1 MTQIIPASQLFAPQD
16 EKEIAPSEAQTTNA
30 TIIPRSALS
39 DAIPTEEAPQTDKE
53 KSKSWYQDL
62 YGSFEKSYLAGFN
75 EQVADML
82 QTPISAGLEL
92 YQMGFGGNVNPNLPN
107 YDPDD
112 HVMGARAVKD
122 LFEGIGINVTPKE
135 NSLGARIGQETAYGL
150 AGYGVLGAAAKGS
163 KYTYGYLEPV
173 LSFIRS
179 KPLTALLTDVG
190 ISVPAGS
197 GGYVGEKIGG
207 ETGEALGVMAG
218 ASLGAMSPY
227 LISPTYTAAKGVI
240 SGAKRA
246 RTALGMGEEGKTRQ
260 ARETL
265 LANMS
270 DQSLAR
276 LRSGELDAPSVGKY
290 TTAELLDD
298 PSLLEA
304 QAAVSAR
311 SPNTRTAASDARLET
326 SQLLKSE
333 LDRLDPGEVGPTNY
347 VRTRIASAANAVQKR
362 MELAVA
368 TAQSKIDRLT
378 PNTSIDVIGRIA
390 REEFDKVYGAARQGE
405 KDVWGKVGSGQF
417 KTDTIIR
424 KAKEI
429 VETTPR
435 LSGEGGK
442 ADIPLA
448 IREIAGKDAVL
459 GPPGK
464 KGKPKVLK
472 KAQPSI
478 LRSQESSKEIQAL
491 LSRLSNDQREARGE
505 GNLNRARLLG
515 ELRDSILE
523 TVVPTSGASP
533 ELSAARAFS
542 RRLNEVFYHG
552 PLGQLLDKTAKGG
565 YTVAPELT
573 LERLIGSGTSGKV
586 GAESLRNAAA
596 QYGGTEK
603 VDSLI
608 SEFLVAKFA
617 ANVLAGGQFNPS
629 SANRFVSK
637 NTALEL
643 FPDLTKQMLDAAQAQ
658 KLANS
663 VSKSKAA
670 LIKRVENQSL
680 AYKFLEGREPSAA
693 IAAALQSKSPTKD
706 INSLVSLAKKD
717 PSGNTL
723 KGIQAALF
731 EVLADRFG
739 KQDVGEFVLTPNRMR
754 AFLDNKT
761 HQHMIRSVYGNDAT
775 KMLKEVVRGASFKDR
790 SRSVAQSL
798 RGVEDET
805 LQRIRGSAG
814 TLGVILGVKAST
826 FAGPS
831 VQGKGLLAAGIGR
844 RWLQKLVD
852 RISAGSKEDVMVIL
866 ERALYDPEFARELI
880 KPISQLD
887 TAKGEMSLKRF
898 AILNEIL
905 GETPD
910 AIFATSEELMP

>member
-1 MTQIIPASQLFAPQD
+1 MNQIIPGSQLFAPQD

-30 TIIPRSALS
+30 TVIPRSALS
-39 DAIPTEEAPQTDKE
+39 DAIPTEESPQTDRE

-112 HVMGARAVKD
+112 HVMGTRAVKD

-135 NSLGARIGQETAYGL
+135 DSLGARIGQETAYGL
-150 AGYGVLGAAAKGS
+150 AGYGVVGAAAKGT
-163 KYTYGYLEPV
+163 KYTYGMFEPV
-173 LSFIRS
+173 LSFVRS
-179 KPLTALLTDVG
+179 KPLTALLVDVG
-190 ISVPAGS
+190 ISVPAGA
-197 GGYVGEKIGG
+197 GGHVGEKIGG
-207 ETGEALGVMAG
+207 ETGEALGVIGG
-218 ASLGAMSPY
+218 ATLGAMSPY
-227 LISPTYTAAKGVI
+227 LISPTYTAAKGLFH
-240 SGAKRA
+240 GAKRA
-246 RTALGMGEEGKTRQ
+246 KTALGLGQEGKTRQ
-260 ARETL
+260 AKDTL

-270 DQSLAR
+270 DQSVEK

-311 SPNTRTAASDARLET
+311 SPDSRTAADASRLET
-326 SQLLKSE
+326 SQVLRSE
-333 LDRLDPGEVGPTNY
+333 LDKLDPGVVGPTNY
-347 VRTRIASAANAVQKR
+347 VKTRIASAANAVQKR

-368 TAQSKIDRLT
+368 RAQSRIDRLT
-378 PNTSIDVIGRIA
+378 PNSSIDVVGKIA
-390 REEFDKVYGAARQGE
+390 REEFDKVYGTAREGE
-405 KDVWGKVGSGQF
+405 KSIWKTVGSGQF
-417 KTDTIIR
+417 ETDTIIR
-424 KAKEI
+424 AAREI
-429 VETTPR
+429 VESTPR
-435 LSGEGGK
+435 LSGEGGE

-459 GPPGK
+459 DPSTGK
-464 KGKPKVLK
+464 EI
-472 KAQPSI
+472 KAVPSI
-478 LRSQESSKEIQAL
+478 LQKTESADEIQAL
-491 LSRLSNDQREARGE
+491 MARLGDDQRIARAE
-505 GNLNRARLLG
+505 GKLNRARMIG
-515 ELRDSILE
+515 ELRDSIFE
-523 TVVPTSGASP
+523 RIMPTSGASP
-533 ELSAARAFS
+533 ELSAARAYS

-552 PLGQLLDKTAKGG
+552 PLGQLLDKTTKGG
-565 YTVAPELT
+565 YTVSPELT

-586 GAESLRNAAA
+586 GAQSLRDAAA

-608 SEFLVAKFA
+608 SEFSIAKFS
-617 ANVLAGGQFNPS
+617 ANVMAGGQFNPS
-629 SANRFVSK
+629 SANRFVSS

-643 FPDLTKQMLDAAQAQ
+643 FPQLRAQMLDAAQAQ

-663 VSKSKAA
+663 VSKSKSA

-680 AYKFLEGREPSAA
+680 AYKFLEGVEPSAA
-693 IAAALQSKSPTKD
+693 ISAALKSKNPTKD
-706 INSLVSLAKKD
+706 INSLVTLAKKD

-723 KGIQAALF
+723 KGIQSALF
-731 EVLADRFG
+731 EVLTDRFG
-739 KQDVGEFVLTPNRMR
+739 RQEVGEFVLTPNRMKT
-754 AFLDNKT
+754 FLDNKT
-761 HQHMIRSVYGNDAT
+761 NQHMIRSVYGNDAI
-775 KMLKEVVRGASFKDR
+775 KMLNQVVRGASFKDR

-798 RGVEDET
+798 RGTEDQT
-805 LQRIRGSAG
+805 LQKLRSSAG

-826 FAGPS
+826 LAGPS
-831 VQGKGLLAAGIGR
+831 VQGRGLLAAGIGR

-852 RISAGSKEDVMVIL
+852 RISDGSKEDVMVIV
-866 ERALYDPEFARELI
+866 ERALSDPEFARELI
-880 KPISQLD
+880 KPISQID
-887 TAKGEMSLKRF
+887 TARGEMSLKRF
-898 AILNEIL
+898 GILNELL

>member
-16 EKEIAPSEAQTTNA
+16 EKEIASSEAQTTNA
-30 TIIPRSALS
+30 IVIPRSALS
-39 DAIPTEEAPQTDKE
+39 DAIPTEESPQTDRE

-75 EQVADML
+75 EQVATML

-122 LFEGIGINVTPKE
+122 LFEAIGINVTPKE
-135 NSLGARIGQETAYGL
+135 DSLGARIGQETAYGL

-163 KYTYGYLEPV
+163 KYTYGVFEPV
-173 LSFIRS
+173 LSFVRS

-197 GGYVGEKIGG
+197 GGYVGEKVGG
-207 ETGEALGVMAG
+207 ETGEALGVIAG
-218 ASLGAMSPY
+218 ATLPAF
-227 LISPTYTAAKGVI
+227 LSPTYSLAKGAI
-240 SGAKRA
+240 QGAKRA
-246 RTALGMGEEGKTRQ
+246 RTALGLGQEGKTRQ

-265 LANMS
+265 LENMS
-270 DQSLAR
+270 DESLAT

-311 SPNTRTAASDARLET
+311 SPDARTAADAARLET
-326 SQLLKSE
+326 SQVLKRE

-368 TAQSKIDRLT
+368 RAQEKIDRLT
-378 PNTSIDVIGRIA
+378 PNTSIDVIGKIA
-390 REEFDKVYGAARQGE
+390 REEFDKVYGTAREGE
-405 KDVWGKVGSGQF
+405 KAIWKTVGSGQF
-417 KTDTIIR
+417 DTDTIIR
-424 KAKEI
+424 SAREI
-429 VETTPR
+429 VDSTPR
-435 LSGEGGK
+435 LSGEGGQ

-448 IREIAGKDAVL
+448 IREIAGKDAVID
-459 GPPGK
+459 PSTGK
-464 KGKPKVLK
+464 EVE
-472 KAQPSI
+472 AAVPSI
-478 LRSQESSKEIQAL
+478 LNSRESADEIQAL
-491 LSRLSNDQREARGE
+491 MSRLGDDQRVARAE
-505 GNLNRARLLG
+505 GKLNRARMLG
-515 ELRDSILE
+515 ELRDSIFE
-523 TVVPTSGASP
+523 KIMPTSGASP
-533 ELSAARAFS
+533 ELSAARAYS

-552 PLGQLLDKTAKGG
+552 PLGQLLDKTTKGG
-565 YTVAPELT
+565 YTVTPELT

-596 QYGGTEK
+596 QYGGSEK

-617 ANVLAGGQFNPS
+617 AKVMAGGQFNPS
-629 SANRFVSK
+629 TATRFVS
-637 NTALEL
+637 NHTALEL
-643 FPDLTKQMLDAAQAQ
+643 FPQLRAQMLDAAQAQ
-658 KLANS
+658 RLANS

-693 IAAALQSKSPTKD
+693 IAAALQSKNPTKD

-723 KGIQAALF
+723 KGIQSALF

-739 KQDVGEFVLTPNRMR
+739 RQDVGEFVLTPNKMK

-761 HQHMIRSVYGNDAT
+761 HQHMIRSVYGNDAL
-775 KMLKEVVRGASFKDR
+775 KMLNQVVRGASFKDR

-798 RGVEDET
+798 RNVEDET
-805 LQRIRGSAG
+805 LAKLTSGGG
-814 TLGVILGVKAST
+814 TLGALLGGNLSKVGATYS
-826 FAGPS
+826 
-831 VQGKGLLAAGIGR
+831 GKGLLLAGIGR
-844 RWLQKLVD
+844 RFVQKLVQ
-852 RISAGSKEDVMVIL
+852 RISDGSKEEVMVIL
-866 ERALYDPEFARELI
+866 ERALYDPEFARELV
-880 KPISQLD
+880 KPISKLD

-898 AILNEIL
+898 GILNEIL

>member
-30 TIIPRSALS
+30 IVIPRSALS
-39 DAIPTEEAPQTDKE
+39 DAIPTEESPQTDRE

-75 EQVADML
+75 EQVATML

-122 LFEGIGINVTPKE
+122 LFETIGINVTPKE
-135 NSLGARIGQETAYGL
+135 DSLGARIGQETAYGL

-163 KYTYGYLEPV
+163 KYTYGVFEPV
-173 LSFIRS
+173 LSFVRS

-190 ISVPAGS
+190 ISVPAGT

-207 ETGEALGVMAG
+207 ETGEALGVIAG
-218 ASLGAMSPY
+218 ATLPAF
-227 LISPTYTAAKGVI
+227 LSPTYSLAKTAIHGT
-240 SGAKRA
+240 KRA
-246 RTALGMGEEGKTRQ
+246 RTALGLGEEGKTRQ

-270 DQSLAR
+270 GESLGK

-298 PSLLEA
+298 PSLLDA

-311 SPNTRTAASDARLET
+311 SADARTAADTARLET
-326 SQLLKSE
+326 SQLLKRE
-333 LDRLDPGEVGPTNY
+333 LDRLDPGEVGPTTY

-362 MELAVA
+362 MESAVA
-368 TAQSKIDRLT
+368 RAQSRIDRLT
-378 PNTSIDVIGRIA
+378 PNTSIDVIGKIA
-390 REEFDKVYGAARQGE
+390 REEFDKVYGTAREGE
-405 KDVWGKVGSGQF
+405 KAIWKTVGNGQF
-417 KTDTIIR
+417 DTDTIIR
-424 KAKEI
+424 SAREI
-429 VETTPR
+429 VDSTPR
-435 LSGEGGK
+435 LSGEGGQ

-448 IREIAGKDAVL
+448 VREIAGKDAVID
-459 GPPGK
+459 PSTGK
-464 KGKPKVLK
+464 EVE
-472 KAQPSI
+472 KAVPSI
-478 LRSQESSKEIQAL
+478 LNSRESADEIQAL
-491 LSRLSNDQREARGE
+491 MSRLGDDQRVARAE
-505 GNLNRARLLG
+505 GKLNRARMLG
-515 ELRDSILE
+515 ELRDSIFE
-523 TVVPTSGASP
+523 KIMPTSGASP
-533 ELSAARAFS
+533 ELSAARAYS

-552 PLGQLLDKTAKGG
+552 PLGQLLDKTTKGG
-565 YTVAPELT
+565 YTVTPELT

-596 QYGGTEK
+596 QYGGSEK

-617 ANVLAGGQFNPS
+617 ANVMAGGQFNPS
-629 SANRFVSK
+629 SANRFVS
-637 NTALEL
+637 NHTALEL
-643 FPDLTKQMLDAAQAQ
+643 FPQLRAQMLDAAQAQ

-663 VSKSKAA
+663 VSKSRSA
-670 LIKRVENQSL
+670 LLKRVENQSF

-693 IAAALQSKSPTKD
+693 IAAALQSKNPTKD

-723 KGIQAALF
+723 KGIQSALF

-739 KQDVGEFVLTPNRMR
+739 KQDVGEFVLTPNKMK

-761 HQHMIRSVYGNDAT
+761 HQHMIRSVFGNDAI
-775 KMLKEVVRGASFKDR
+775 KMLNQVVRGASFKDR

-798 RGVEDET
+798 HNVEDET
-805 LQRIRGSAG
+805 LAKLTTSGG
-814 TLGVILGVKAST
+814 TLGALLGGNLSRVGTTYS
-826 FAGPS
+826 
-831 VQGKGLLAAGIGR
+831 GKGLLLAGIGR
-844 RWLQKLVD
+844 RFVQRLVQ
-852 RISAGSKEDVMVIL
+852 RISDGSKEEVMVIL

-880 KPISQLD
+880 KPISKLD

>member
-16 EKEIAPSEAQTTNA
+16 EKEIAPSDTQTTDV

-112 HVMGARAVKD
+112 HVMGTRAVKD

-135 NSLGARIGQETAYGL
+135 DSLGARIGQETAYGL
-150 AGYGVLGAAAKGS
+150 AGYGVVGAAAKGS
-163 KYTYGYLEPV
+163 KYTYGVFEPV
-173 LSFIRS
+173 LSFVRS

-207 ETGEALGVMAG
+207 ETGEALGVIGG
-218 ASLGAMSPY
+218 ATLGAMSPY
-227 LISPTYTAAKGVI
+227 FISPTYTAAKGLFH
-240 SGAKRA
+240 GAKRA
-246 RTALGMGEEGKTRQ
+246 KTALGLGQEGKTRQ
-260 ARETL
+260 AKDTL

-270 DQSLAR
+270 DQSVEK

-311 SPNTRTAASDARLET
+311 SPDSRITANTSRLET
-326 SQLLKSE
+326 SQVLRSE
-333 LDRLDPGEVGPTNY
+333 LDQLDPGVVGPTNY
-347 VRTRIASAANAVQKR
+347 VKTRIASAANAVQKR

-368 TAQSKIDRLT
+368 RAQSRIDQLT
-378 PNTSIDVIGRIA
+378 PNSSIDVVGKIA
-390 REEFDKVYGAARQGE
+390 REEFDKVYGTAREGE
-405 KDVWGKVGSGQF
+405 KSIWDKVGNGQF
-417 KTDTIIR
+417 ETDTITR
-424 KAKEI
+424 AAREI

-448 IREIAGKDAVL
+448 IREIAGKDAVIDSST
-459 GPPGK
+459 GK
-464 KGKPKVLK
+464 EVE
-472 KAQPSI
+472 KAVPSI
-478 LRSQESSKEIQAL
+478 LNSRESAGEIQAL
-491 LSRLSNDQREARGE
+491 MSRLSNDQRIARAE

-515 ELRDSILE
+515 ELRDSIFE
-523 TVVPTSGASP
+523 KIMPTSGASP
-533 ELSAARAFS
+533 ELSAARAYS

-552 PLGQLLDKTAKGG
+552 PVGQLLDKTTKGG
-565 YTVAPELT
+565 YTVSPELT

-586 GAESLRNAAA
+586 GAQSLRDAAA

-608 SEFLVAKFA
+608 SEFLIAKFS
-617 ANVLAGGQFNPS
+617 ANVMAGGQFNPS
-629 SANRFVSK
+629 SANRFVSS
-637 NTALEL
+637 NTALEF
-643 FPDLTKQMLDAAQAQ
+643 FPQLRAQMLDAAQAQ

-663 VSKSKAA
+663 VSKSKSA

-680 AYKFLEGREPSAA
+680 AYKFLEGVEPSAA
-693 IAAALQSKSPTKD
+693 ISAALKSKNPTKD
-706 INSLVSLAKKD
+706 INSLVTLAKKD

-723 KGIQAALF
+723 KGIQSALF
-731 EVLADRFG
+731 EVLTDRFG
-739 KQDVGEFVLTPNRMR
+739 RQEVGEFVLTPNRMKT
-754 AFLDNKT
+754 FLDNKT
-761 HQHMIRSVYGNDAT
+761 NQHMIRSVYGNDAI
-775 KMLKEVVRGASFKDR
+775 KMLNQVVRGASFKDR

-798 RGVEDET
+798 RGTEDQT
-805 LQRIRGSAG
+805 LQKLRSSAG

-826 FAGPS
+826 LAGPS
-831 VQGKGLLAAGIGR
+831 VQGRGLLAAGIGR

-852 RISAGSKEDVMVIL
+852 RISDGSKEDVMVIV
-866 ERALYDPEFARELI
+866 ERALSDPEFARELI
-880 KPISQLD
+880 KPISQID
-887 TAKGEMSLKRF
+887 TARGEMSLKRF
-898 AILNEIL
+898 GILNELL